1 MCLDEIKTAWAKS
14 FAGTCIKGR
23 ETQGKNNQCIQYC
36 IFPLQGRNNC
46 VYSIYMY
53 LLILPLVYFSAGEG
67 WSVSA
72 PPHPRAAPLH
82 SAGGTDH
89 RTAVMDRRQ
98 DDKL

>member
-23 ETQGKNNQCIQYC
+23 ETQGKNN
-36 IFPLQGRNNC
+36 G

-53 LLILPLVYFSAGEG
+53 LLILPLVYFSAGER

-89 RTAVMDRRQ
+89 GTTVVDRRQ

>member
-1 MCLDEIKTAWAKS
+1 MGN
-14 FAGTCIKGR
+14 FAGIKGL
-23 ETQGKNNQCIQYC
+23 ETQGKNNRVYS
-36 IFPLQGRNNC
+36 IFPL
-46 VYSIYMY
+46 IF
-53 LLILPLVYFSAGEG
+53 PLVYFSAGKG

-89 RTAVMDRRQ
+89 RTTVVDRRQ

>member
-1 MCLDEIKTAWAKS
+1 MCLDEIKTAWPKL

-23 ETQGKNNQCIQYC
+23 ETQGKNNRVNS
-36 IFPLQGRNNC
+36 IFP
-46 VYSIYMY
+46 
-53 LLILPLVYFSAGEG
+53 LILPLVSFSAGEG
-67 WSVSA
+67 WSVPA

-89 RTAVMDRRQ
+89 GTAVVDRRQ